1 MKTPSGMLSRTSKRS
16 NQSPISLETQS
27 MEHGSSSPEQT
38 AKTVF
43 WIIVFGAAAFV
54 AGVLIL
60 IR

>member
-1 MKTPSGMLSRTSKRS
+1 MEIQARMTGDNHSMDPAEA
-16 NQSPISLETQS
+16 SPDQV
-27 MEHGSSSPEQT
+27 

-43 WIIVFGAAAFV
+43 WVIALSTAAFV

>member
-1 MKTPSGMLSRTSKRS
+1 MPGENHSMNHAETSPD
-16 NQSPISLETQS
+16 QV
-27 MEHGSSSPEQT
+27 

-43 WIIVFGAAAFV
+43 WIIALSTAAFV

>member
-1 MKTPSGMLSRTSKRS
+1 MDHAETSPD
-16 NQSPISLETQS
+16 QV
-27 MEHGSSSPEQT
+27 

-43 WIIVFGAAAFV
+43 WIITLSTAAFV

>member
-1 MKTPSGMLSRTSKRS
+1 MDHSDA
-16 NQSPISLETQS
+16 SPDQV
-27 MEHGSSSPEQT
+27 

-43 WIIVFGAAAFV
+43 WIIVIGSMAFI

>member
-1 MKTPSGMLSRTSKRS
+1 MAGDKHSMDQAETSPD
-16 NQSPISLETQS
+16 QV
-27 MEHGSSSPEQT
+27 

-43 WIIVFGAAAFV
+43 WAIALSTAAFV

>member
-1 MKTPSGMLSRTSKRS
+1 
-16 NQSPISLETQS
+16 

-54 AGVLIL
+54 AGVLLL

>member
-1 MKTPSGMLSRTSKRS
+1 MDHAETSPD
-16 NQSPISLETQS
+16 QV
-27 MEHGSSSPEQT
+27 

-43 WIIVFGAAAFV
+43 WTIALSALAFI